1 MRDSDYFPQIRP
13 IFSLTKKDVED
24 FDRDAVTHR
33 LSIVPTETSGP
44 KLSKGTVNCGP
55 NIQEISKEFIGLSI
69 LPAPAPPYQ
78 MIKHAHWSIE
88 LPKIKCWDLEEPLQK
103 VEQILYGT
111 GTEVRSVCDEY
122 NLRADLILRVFA
134 ESNNMAELT
143 IPSSSVSFWASMG
156 ASIGFD
162 FYLD

>member
-1 MRDSDYFPQIRP
+1 MRDSNYSPQIRP

-33 LSIVPTETSGP
+33 LAIVPTETSEP
-44 KLSKGTVNCGP
+44 KLSKGTVTCGP

-78 MIKHAHWSIE
+78 MIKHAHWSIK

-111 GTEVRSVCDEY
+111 EIKVRSVCDEY

-134 ESNNMAELT
+134 DSNNMPELT

-156 ASIGFD
+156 VSIGFD

>member
-1 MRDSDYFPQIRP
+1 MRDSVYLPQIRP
-13 IFSLTKKDVED
+13 IFSLTNKDVED
-24 FDRDAVTHR
+24 FDRDAVTRR
-33 LSIVPTETSGP
+33 LAISPSETSEP

-78 MIKHAHWSIE
+78 MIKQAQWTIE
-88 LPKIKCWDLEEPLQK
+88 LPKIKGWDLEKPLQEI
-103 VEQILYGT
+103 EQILDGT
-111 GTEVRSVCDEY
+111 GTEVRSICDEY

-134 ESNNMAELT
+134 ESSNMPELT

-156 ASIGFD
+156 VSIGFD

>member
-1 MRDSDYFPQIRP
+1 MRDSDYAPQIRP

-33 LSIVPTETSGP
+33 LAIVPSETSEP
-44 KLSKGTVNCGP
+44 KLSKGTVKCGP
-55 NIQEISKEFIGLSI
+55 NIQEISNEFIGLTI

-88 LPKIKCWDLEEPLQK
+88 LPKIESWCLEEPLQK

-111 GTEVRSVCDEY
+111 ETEVRSVCDEY

-134 ESNNMAELT
+134 ESNNMPELT
-143 IPSSSVSFWASMG
+143 IPSKSVSFWASMG
-156 ASIGFD
+156 VSIGFD